1 MDLQE
6 FFDLKM
12 HSDTHTN
19 LTYIRSCLA
28 EVEKQCEIMDKMR
41 QDAEGKVEEWNK
53 DDEIVRLEEKIVQ
66 LCRKYSEGFN
76 PSEEQWKK
84 IEKWQERHINRKHK
98 PKQASDQLRKY
109 DPNDVSFTY
118 EFGYT
123 HLGTMGTVVCE
134 KCKADA
140 FRKSLGNKDLYNK
153 IMKDKNAEYFI
164 GEV

>member
-6 FFDLKM
+6 SLNLKN

-66 LCRKYSEGFN
+66 LCRKYSDGFN
-76 PSEEQWKK
+76 PSEEQWGKIKK
-84 IEKWQERHINRKHK
+84 WEERHIKRRHK
-98 PKQASDQLRKY
+98 LKPLPDSPRKY
-109 DPNDVSFTY
+109 NPNVVSFTY

-123 HLGTMGTVVCE
+123 HLGTMGSVICD

-140 FRKSLGNKDLYNK
+140 FRKSLGNKELYRK

>member
-6 FFDLKM
+6 FFDLKN

-28 EVEKQCEIMDKMR
+28 EVEKQCVILDKMR
-41 QDAEGKVEEWNK
+41 QDANSKVEEWNK
-53 DDEIVRLEEKIVQ
+53 DDEIVKLEEKIVQ

-84 IEKWQERHINRKHK
+84 IEKWQERHAKSKHRVRINPNR
-98 PKQASDQLRKY
+98 LRKFIPGLASY
-109 DPNDVSFTY
+109 SY
-118 EFGYT
+118 EFSNT
-123 HLGTMGTVVCE
+123 HLGTMGMVVCDT
-134 KCKADA
+134 CRVKA
-140 FRKSLGNKDLYNK
+140 FKESLGNKEIYK
-153 IMKDKNAEYFI
+153 QIMERKNAEYFI